1 MILMKFIILVLAC
14 AFSLNAQDSSRITI
28 KSIVTDP
35 GLARDASTSKN
46 YCWTPDGKFV
56 TYFGKEEKDQLSLIR
71 MSADSARVDT
81 VFRPKDLTFF
91 DGTNNIALN
100 ANSAI
105 WSPLMDKILLT
116 GKDDIFI
123 MSVKTKAIE
132 KLTSDGKPKEDFQ
145 FSPDGNLISFIQSNN
160 LWIIDLRTKIVS
172 QLTADGNEK
181 IWNGKPDWLYREE
194 FDMSS
199 GYKWSPNSKQIAF
212 LQLNESNVNRIPLIS
227 YSGIYPEVNW
237 KYYPKAG
244 EKNPDV
250 QVGVVNV
257 ADKSIIWMKPDASQK
272 EYIPR
277 FKWIPSTNRI
287 ALVTINRLQSSLKL
301 FVGDPLTGT
310 CELRLEEKES
320 YYLNINELYYFF
332 KDSSDFIWF
341 SEKDGYMHLY
351 LYDGKGNLKRQITQ
365 GNWCVT
371 DLNAVDEKARK
382 VYFTATKK
390 SPLEK
395 HLYSVSLDSARCEQI
410 DSTDGCHDIVFS
422 PTLKSYLDKYS
433 TSEFPSKI
441 YLTSVTGN
449 VRRLIFENQDFNK
462 DKYGFSTT
470 KFVEIQAL
478 DGTTLYGSMLCPKNF
493 DPSKKYPVLVY
504 IYGGP
509 GYQLVKN
516 SFAGAWNQYL
526 AQQGYIVFSVDN
538 RGSANRGREFERKI
552 YLSMGKFELQD
563 QLDGI
568 KYLKTLPYVD
578 AKRIG
583 IWGWSYGGYMTLY
596 ALAKRP
602 DVFKTGIAVAPVT
615 HWKYYDTAYTERY
628 MGLPKDNSIGYFES
642 SPFNYIDQI
651 KANFLLVHGQ
661 ADNNVNFQNSAM
673 FIDELV
679 KKGKSF
685 EMMVY
690 PNRDHGISD
699 NEARIHLYEKMA
711 DFLKKNL

>member
-1 MILMKFIILVLAC
+1 MIFIRYIILLLVCTL
-14 AFSLNAQDSSRITI
+14 SLNAQDSSRITI
-28 KSIVTDP
+28 KSIMTDP
-35 GLARDASTSKN
+35 GLARDASASKN

-56 TYFGKEEKDQLSLIR
+56 TYFEKAEKDQFSLIR

-81 VFRPKDLTFF
+81 VFMQKDMTYS
-91 DGTNNIALN
+91 DGTNTIALN
-100 ANSAI
+100 VKSAV
-105 WSPLMDKILLT
+105 WSPSMNKILLT
-116 GKDDIFI
+116 GKDDIFL
-123 MSVKTKAIE
+123 MTVETKAIE
-132 KLTSDGKPKEDFQ
+132 RLTSDGKPKEDFQ
-145 FSPDGNLISFIQSNN
+145 FSPDGNLICFVQSNN
-160 LWIIDLRTKIVS
+160 LWVVDLRTKAAS
-172 QLTADGNEK
+172 QLTTDGNEK
-181 IWNGKPDWLYREE
+181 IFNGKTDWLYREE

-199 GYKWSPNSKQIAF
+199 GYKWSPDSKRIAF

-227 YSGIYPEVNW
+227 YSGIYPEVAW

-244 EKNPDV
+244 EKNPEV
-250 QVGVVNV
+250 QVGIVNIT
-257 ADKSIIWMKPDASQK
+257 DKSIVWMKPDAPKK
-272 EYIPR
+272 EYLPR
-277 FKWIPSTNRI
+277 FEWIPSTNRI
-287 ALVTINRLQSSLKL
+287 ALLIINRLQSSMKL
-301 FVGDPLTGT
+301 FVGDPSTGI
-310 CELRLEEKES
+310 CEVRLEEKDP
-320 YYLNINELYYFF
+320 YWLNISDLYYFF

-371 DLNAVDEKARK
+371 ELNAVDEKNRK
-382 VYFTATKK
+382 VYFTGTKK

-395 HLYSVSLDSARCEQI
+395 HLYAVSLDSAYYEQI
-410 DSTDGCHDIVFS
+410 DSTDGSHEIDFS
-422 PTLKSYLDKYS
+422 PTLKFYLDKYS
-433 TSEFPSKI
+433 TSEFPPKI
-441 YLTSVTGN
+441 YLSSVIGGKRN
-449 VRRLIFENQDFNK
+449 LLFENLDFNK
-462 DKYGFSTT
+462 EKYGFGTT
-470 KFVEIQAL
+470 KFIEIQAL
-478 DGTTLYGSMLCPKNF
+478 DGTMLYGSMLYPKKF
-493 DPSKKYPVLVY
+493 DPSKKYPVFIYV
-504 IYGGP
+504 YGGP
-509 GYQLVKN
+509 GYQIVQN
-516 SFAGAWNQYL
+516 SYAGAWHQYL
-526 AQQGYIVFSVDN
+526 TQQGYLVFSIDN
-538 RGSANRGREFERKI
+538 RGSANRGREWERKI

-563 QLDGI
+563 QLDGV

-596 ALAKRP
+596 ALAKSP
-602 DVFKTGIAVAPVT
+602 DVFKTGITIAPVT

-642 SPFNYIDQI
+642 SPFNYVDQI

-699 NEARIHLYEKMA
+699 TETRIHLYEKMA